1 MVLIVAPE
9 ADLHARA
16 VARQLR
22 ELGAEVAIVDLGLLC
37 ESGWGLSHRLT
48 QNGTDRAAA
57 SFSRGDGTEALDLSR
72 VRTVWYRRPRLPKV
86 SALIID
92 GDRSFAT
99 GEWSAA
105 IDGLWA
111 SCPAR
116 FVSDP
121 TCQRSASKSRQLRI
135 AEDVGLTIPDTLVT
149 SSTADA
155 REFVERHGGRVIH
168 KALTAPS
175 DRFLA
180 TKRWSDADAA
190 ALDDLPLAPTI
201 FQEEIQ
207 GSVDLRITMV
217 GRRFFAADFPTTT
230 LESPDAHWIDNRL
243 SLDLR
248 YGLHTLPSTVEAG
261 LGKLV
266 QRLGLS
272 FGTIDMKIDS
282 SGEYVF
288 LEVNPQGQFLYV
300 EILTGLPLVR
310 TLAEFLM
317 ES

>member
-9 ADLHARA
+9 TDLHARA

-37 ESGWGLSHRLT
+37 EPGFGLSHRLT
-48 QNGTDRAAA
+48 RNEADRATT
-57 SFSRGDGTEALDLSR
+57 SFLRGDGNQRLDLSR

-86 SALIID
+86 DSLIVD

-116 FVSDP
+116 FVSNP
-121 TCQRSASKSRQLRI
+121 TSQRSASKSRQLRI
-135 AEDVGLTIPDTLVT
+135 AKELGLTIPDTLVT
-149 SSTADA
+149 SCPADA
-155 REFVERHGGRVIH
+155 REFVERHSGRVIH

-190 ALDDLPLAPTI
+190 ALDDLTLAPTI
-201 FQEEIQ
+201 FQEEIR
-207 GSVDLRITMV
+207 GSIDLRITMI
-217 GRRFFAADFPTTT
+217 GRQFFAAEFPTTA
-230 LESPDAHWIDNRL
+230 LESPDAHWVDNRL

-248 YGLHTLPSTVEAG
+248 FKVHSLPSTLEAG

-266 QRLGLS
+266 QGLGLS
-272 FGTIDMKIDS
+272 FGTIDMKISS

-288 LEVNPQGQFLYV
+288 LEINPQGQFLYV
-300 EILTGLPLVR
+300 EILTEIPLAR